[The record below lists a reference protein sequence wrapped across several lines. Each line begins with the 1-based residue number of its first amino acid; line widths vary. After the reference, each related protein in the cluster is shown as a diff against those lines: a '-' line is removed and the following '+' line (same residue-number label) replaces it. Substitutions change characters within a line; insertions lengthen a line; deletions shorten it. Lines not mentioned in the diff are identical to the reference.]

1 MSPSTVSPVPEAL
14 RRLNIEIGDREAAG
28 DAQFFVDHLAPAFSM
43 LRADGTI
50 NDFGQFIKKVGP
62 SPERKTEVESIT
74 PFGDHRAV
82 VTCTVTLG
90 QGADEKRFHNLRLF
104 IRGDSPDAP
113 WLLLAWANEQL
124 PQVTRSAES

>member
-1 MSPSTVSPVPEAL
+1 MPNTKVSSDHEAL
-14 RRLNIEIGDREAAG
+14 RSLNIDIGEREAKG
-28 DAQFFVDHLAPAFSM
+28 DVKFFVDHLAPAFSM

-62 SPERKTEVESIT
+62 SPARKTEVESIT

-90 QGADEKRFHNLRLF
+90 QGADEVRFHNLRVF
-104 IRGDSPDAP
+104 IHADSPDTP
-113 WLLLAWANEQL
+113 WLLLAWANERL
-124 PQVTRSAES
+124 PHVTRSEES